1 MRIIETVQLL
11 KRKISLHGA
20 KGVLLNDVI
29 SDIGEGKEIS
39 WLLITV
45 IIRRYLSKHDYKFK
59 LTDNQ
64 PIDID
69 SWTDEELFHHKDS
82 LVCVA
87 TSVDIHR
94 AFGIETSV
102 DIQQPGSTNESVL
115 EMVVRSG
122 SKGCLISD
130 TAKLSSG
137 PSTGTHIDR
146 LVSTG
151 LLLKRT
157 IMPLKNVAS
166 KRALCRS
173 VIVHSKFFSKAY
185 DAASDGVKI
194 MVHKTYLEQIVKEIA
209 MIMDR
214 NSINCLPVADLSGL
228 MGLTSTDM
236 YNIRKAVTSLN
247 NKEFCGLHFSFKLCN
262 PFYRGS
268 SLRPACR
275 ARCISRVNSDTNQ
288 VDYTSFKA
296 RRNLPV
302 LESVAVTLDQV
313 QDGLTSDQLR
323 KIIPCNNFKRA
334 NKIFFD
340 FNKIFSY
347 PLEKIQDGKQLK
359 YRLMSKNSI
368 DASTANVDKSTV
380 NGDGS
385 RVKPSRSGVN
395 KVDCTT
401 SDIVHDDDDDDE
413 RHTCGP
419 PVSAKKTGGSSSR
432 KRVSMKETNS
442 GLVSLQQQWN
452 CKIVMDFLNKVS
464 SDVVQ

>member
-1 MRIIETVQLL
+1 
-11 KRKISLHGA
+11 
-20 KGVLLNDVI
+20 
-29 SDIGEGKEIS
+29 
-39 WLLITV
+39 
-45 IIRRYLSKHDYKFK
+45 
-59 LTDNQ
+59 
-64 PIDID
+64 
-69 SWTDEELFHHKDS
+69 
-82 LVCVA
+82 
-87 TSVDIHR
+87 
-94 AFGIETSV
+94 
-102 DIQQPGSTNESVL
+102 
-115 EMVVRSG
+115 
-122 SKGCLISD
+122 
-130 TAKLSSG
+130 
-137 PSTGTHIDR
+137 
-146 LVSTG
+146 
-151 LLLKRT
+151 
-157 IMPLKNVAS
+157 
-166 KRALCRS
+166 
-173 VIVHSKFFSKAY
+173 
-185 DAASDGVKI
+185 
-194 MVHKTYLEQIVKEIA
+194 
-209 MIMDR
+209 
-214 NSINCLPVADLSGL
+214 
-228 MGLTSTDM
+228 
-236 YNIRKAVTSLN
+236 
-247 NKEFCGLHFSFKLCN
+247 
-262 PFYRGS
+262 
-268 SLRPACR
+268 
-275 ARCISRVNSDTNQ
+275 VNSDTNQ

-401 SDIVHDDDDDDE
+401 SDIVHDDDDDE